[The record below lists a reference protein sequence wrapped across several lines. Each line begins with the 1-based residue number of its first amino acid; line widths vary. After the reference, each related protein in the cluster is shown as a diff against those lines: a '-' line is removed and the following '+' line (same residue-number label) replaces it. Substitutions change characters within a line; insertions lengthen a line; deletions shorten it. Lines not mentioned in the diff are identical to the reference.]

1 MPDTELDVRPL
12 RKPEKHPTIFA
23 TYADLAVGESFVL
36 VNNHDP
42 KHLHD
47 EFELDHPGSY
57 GWEYLE
63 KGPVWRIRISKL
75 TSTPLPRIL
84 TNTAEI
90 TGSDA
95 EPDLAGVLWKLE
107 VQNRDLD
114 SNVISLTPNDGI
126 DTHIGAEVDVLV
138 HVLSGSGRLITEQGT
153 VDLVPGAL
161 LWMPRRS
168 RRQFSAGPDGLRYL
182 TVHQKRQI
190 LGLTP
195 TVRQAG

>member
-1 MPDTELDVRPL
+1 MPDTELDVRRL

-47 EFELDHPGSY
+47 EFEADHPGSY

-63 KGPVWRIRISKL
+63 KGPAWRIRISKL
-75 TSTPLPRIL
+75 ASTPLPRIL
-84 TNTAEI
+84 TTTADI
-90 TGSDA
+90 AGSDT
-95 EPDLAGVLWKLE
+95 EPDLAGVVWKLE

-114 SNVISLTPNDGI
+114 SNVISLEPGGGI
-126 DTHIGAEVDVLV
+126 GMHTGAEVDVLV
-138 HVLSGSGRLITEQGT
+138 HVLAGSGRLSTELGT
-153 VDLVPGAL
+153 VELVPGVL

-168 RRQFSAGPDGLRYL
+168 LRQFSAGPDGLRYL
-182 TVHQKRQI
+182 TVHQKREV